1 MNKEES
7 WERFKARL
15 LCSNEYLSEE
25 ELDEKMIMYYCGWE
39 DYEESI
45 NDSGLILCD
54 IKSLKTLSDN
64 SELLYAFKKD
74 VKDKIGTYVL
84 TPTLSRQPLYSL
96 SSEQLEDNLDIH
108 REHLKDINFLLK
120 NVKGEFD
127 E

>member
-1 MNKEES
+1 M
-7 WERFKARL
+7 
-15 LCSNEYLSEE
+15 
-25 ELDEKMIMYYCGWE
+25 
-39 DYEESI
+39 
-45 NDSGLILCD
+45 
-54 IKSLKTLSDN
+54 KTLSDN

-74 VKDKIGTYVL
+74 VKDEIGTYVL

-96 SSEQLEDNLDIH
+96 SPEQLENNLNIH